1 MESEGGRAPP
11 GREGERVGHRAE
23 AKEQT
28 RTEGPVFRAVA
39 QPWARQS
46 LQSLTVP
53 PSRSLPSEW
62 SGKEHRLKPDS
73 LGSHLSSTTYQFRG
87 PEPIT
92 DLSTS
97 VASPMK
103 QGNSTNPPF
112 CLFLLFMGF
121 SRQEC

>member
-11 GREGERVGHRAE
+11 GREGERVGHGAE
-23 AKEQT
+23 AKEQM

-46 LQSLTVP
+46 LLSLTVP

-73 LGSHLSSTTYQFRG
+73 LGSHLSSTTYSSRA
-87 PEPIT
+87 
-92 DLSTS
+92 LSRSLTS
-97 VASPMK
+97 APRL
-103 QGNSTNPPF
+103 PH
-112 CLFLLFMGF
+112 L
-121 SRQEC
+121 